1 MPWCVLRELPLIP
14 DELQFRFVEHD
25 LVLIDID
32 ASLVVD
38 VLPNALPAR
47 GSWKGLHFAHARDGN
62 RRRRCC
68 RNDNQV
74 AHVAGPGLWPRSPLA
89 SARAR
94 ALLRPR

>member
-47 GSWKGLHFAHARDGN
+47 ATWKGLSHADIRGGKSSYVVFLHYVE
-62 RRRRCC
+62 RRYQTSSR
-68 RNDNQV
+68 
-74 AHVAGPGLWPRSPLA
+74 P
-89 SARAR
+89 SA
-94 ALLRPR
+94 